1 MFCSCSLG
9 SILLAFLLLACQA
22 CAPHPSISGWGGSAC
37 LENFPNS
44 FRKSRSNSS
53 YQGKHHPKSSK
64 NGIKTVSR
72 FKYNKQGLWSKES
85 LPKNMISLFD
95 GLMMFIWSSC
105 VHYHLPISWWFVKTY
120 LHNPIWSSGWAFHL
134 HNPTIPPSIPKHL
147 RTCMLQA
154 VLKSQS
160 TQGTNLKSS
169 ELIAQVKRF
178 TLMKSIHLNEWSLIY
193 QHVAVYHHRYWA
205 DFNRKLPTHFS

>member
-72 FKYNKQGLWSKES
+72 FKYNKQGLWSKDHFQ
-85 LPKNMISLFD
+85 K
-95 GLMMFIWSSC
+95 IWSPYLMVWWCLYDHPVSIIIYQSPGDLLKHIYIIRFE
-105 VHYHLPISWWFVKTY
+105 VVVEPSTFTIRQSLHLSRNTSGRACCRRSSKVNPLKGQIS
-120 LHNPIWSSGWAFHL
+120 SHL
-134 HNPTIPPSIPKHL
+134 NWL
-147 RTCMLQA
+147 
-154 VLKSQS
+154 LKSKD
-160 TQGTNLKSS
+160 L
-169 ELIAQVKRF
+169 
-178 TLMKSIHLNEWSLIY
+178 H
-193 QHVAVYHHRYWA
+193 
-205 DFNRKLPTHFS
+205 